1 MQYAI
6 SYLNNKISS
15 IHQIEGLLH
24 VFWNEFYSL
33 GFDTEEEK
41 AIVNFLSVLMR
52 MKKDCEISQ
61 KMILKLTEKWNEE
74 D

>member
-1 MQYAI
+1 MQNAI
-6 SYLNNKISS
+6 SYLTNKINAVN
-15 IHQIEGLLH
+15 QLEGLLH

-41 AIVNFLSVLMR
+41 SIVTFLSCLMKI
-52 MKKDCEISQ
+52 KKDCEISQ
-61 KMILKLTEKWNEE
+61 NIIILTEKWNEE